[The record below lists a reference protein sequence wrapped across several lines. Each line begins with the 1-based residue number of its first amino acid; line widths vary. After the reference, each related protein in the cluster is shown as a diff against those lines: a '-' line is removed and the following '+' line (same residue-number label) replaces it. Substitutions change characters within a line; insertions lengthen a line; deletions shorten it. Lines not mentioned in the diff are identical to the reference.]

1 VPLTLPLKA
10 MVVMAAPEQTVC
22 DAGVLTALGVGFTS
36 TVAVTGEPAHP
47 FAVGVMV
54 NVTVTGA
61 AVVFV
66 NAPLILPDPLAAI
79 PVTEAVLS
87 LVQL

>member
-1 VPLTLPLKA
+1 MPAILLLNAICVIVA
-10 MVVMAAPEQTVC
+10 DEQMVC
-22 DAGVLTALGVGFTS
+22 DEGVAVATGAGFTS
-36 TVAVTGEPAHP
+36 TVAVIGAPIHP
-47 FAVGVMV
+47 FAVGVIV

-61 AVVFV
+61 VLVFV
-66 NAPLILPDPLAAI
+66 NAPVILPVPVAAI